1 MREKLTTL
9 SICPLPEG
17 DNLQITRQHNR
28 TKQQAK
34 AWVDVKLGEM
44 LQRFGDSVSDASHQW
59 QGDTMEFEF
68 RAAGL
73 VNFSGTLA
81 VTDSDF
87 HLDLPFPFLA
97 KSYEGRAEVEINRW
111 LDDNLTDRSGKV

>member
-1 MREKLTTL
+1 MTL
-9 SICPLPEG
+9 SISPLPEG

-28 TKQQAK
+28 TRQQAK

-44 LQRFGDSVSDASHQW
+44 LQRFGDSVSDATYRW
-59 QGDTMEFEF
+59 EGDTMEFAF

-73 VNFSGTLA
+73 VSFRGTLA
-81 VTDSDF
+81 VTDTEF

-97 KSYEGRAEVEINRW
+97 KGFEPRAEVEVNRW
-111 LDDNLTDRSGKV
+111 LDDNLPSSS